1 MSKLKI
7 LLKNLFAV
15 IKNHKSFLFEM
26 IDEIAILGLTSFVL
40 FLVFSAKE
48 QGMRSVREIS
58 PDDVFLFYC
67 MAVTAMIGVSIILHL
82 SRMVFKDKEEKN
94 KPVKYKWKEEI
105 VAVIILL
112 ICFFIFIFITD
123 QFFSPGYTIPAL
135 PK

>member
-1 MSKLKI
+1 MSKLKN

-67 MAVTAMIGVSIILHL
+67 MAVTAMIGVSICLHF
-82 SRMVFKDKEEKN
+82 SKIDVIKEKN

-105 VAVIILL
+105 AAVIILL
-112 ICFFIFIFITD
+112 ICFFIFIFITN

>member
-1 MSKLKI
+1 MKKI
-7 LLKNLFAV
+7 KNLLKNLFAV

-67 MAVTAMIGVSIILHL
+67 MAVTAMIGVSIILHF
-82 SRMVFKDKEEKN
+82 SKIDFIEEKN

-105 VAVIILL
+105 AAVIILL
-112 ICFFIFIFITD
+112 ICFFIFIFITN

>member
-7 LLKNLFAV
+7 LLKKFFAI
-15 IKNHKSFLFEM
+15 IKNHKSFIIEM
-26 IDEIAILGLTSFVL
+26 ITEIAVLGLASFAL
-40 FLVFSAKE
+40 FLLFSTKE
-48 QGMRSVREIS
+48 QGMCSVREIS

-67 MAVTAMIGVSIILHL
+67 MAVTVMIGVSICLHFL
-82 SRMVFKDKEEKN
+82 KIDVIKEKN
-94 KPVKYKWKEEI
+94 KNVKYKWKEEI

-112 ICFFIFIFITD
+112 ICFFIFIFITN

>member
-1 MSKLKI
+1 MSKIKI

-67 MAVTAMIGVSIILHL
+67 MAVTAMIGVSIILHF
-82 SRMVFKDKEEKN
+82 SKIDFIKEKN

-105 VAVIILL
+105 AAVIILL
-112 ICFFIFIFITD
+112 ICFFIFIFITN

>member
-1 MSKLKI
+1 MNKLTTLSNKFI
-7 LLKNLFAV
+7 TV
-15 IKNHKSFLFEM
+15 IKNHKSFIIEM
-26 IDEIAILGLTSFVL
+26 ITEIAVLGLASFAL
-40 FLVFSAKE
+40 FLVFSTKE

-67 MAVTAMIGVSIILHL
+67 MAVTVMIGVSICLHFL
-82 SRMVFKDKEEKN
+82 KIDVIKEKN

-135 PK
+135 PKK

>member
-7 LLKNLFAV
+7 LLKNFFAV

-67 MAVTAMIGVSIILHL
+67 MAVTAMIGVSIILHF
-82 SRMVFKDKEEKN
+82 SKIDFIEEKN

-112 ICFFIFIFITD
+112 ICFFIFIFITN

-135 PK
+135 PKK

>member
-1 MSKLKI
+1 MSKFKI

-67 MAVTAMIGVSIILHL
+67 MAVTAMIGVSIILHF
-82 SRMVFKDKEEKN
+82 SKIDFIEEKN

-105 VAVIILL
+105 AAVIILL
-112 ICFFIFIFITD
+112 ICFFIFIFITN